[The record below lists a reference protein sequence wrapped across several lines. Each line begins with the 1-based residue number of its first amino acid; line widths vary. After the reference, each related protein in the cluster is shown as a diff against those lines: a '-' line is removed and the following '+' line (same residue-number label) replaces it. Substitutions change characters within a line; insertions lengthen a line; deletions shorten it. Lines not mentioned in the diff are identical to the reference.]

1 MLGGLLAFSVLG
13 VGCVF
18 LGVGGLGVDCR
29 SLRSEFPELGR
40 GVVYLDNAAST
51 LKPRRVVEAMREF
64 MYVSYA
70 NVHRGLHR
78 LSMEASKAYEDA
90 HEVVGR
96 FVGGGWEE
104 VVFLRNS
111 TEAMQTAAL
120 LAVFNGILGR
130 GDEVVLTE
138 AEHHSTL
145 LPWLRAARLVGA
157 RVKLVPVDGRGVPRW
172 GELAGLIG
180 ERTRV
185 VAFHHVSNVT
195 GAVSPVREVVR
206 EARRVG
212 ALVVLDAAQSVPHMP
227 VDFRELGVD
236 MAVFSGHKM
245 LGPTGIGVLW
255 GRRELLE
262 KLEPPLAGG
271 GTVKRVRL
279 EGGSVRVEWEA
290 IPWRFEAGT
299 PPIVEAVGL
308 AEAVNML
315 REIGMENVAS
325 HERRL
330 TEAALKALGALEDEG
345 LLEIVGP
352 RSPGERHGI
361 VSFHSRLVSPDEMG
375 VLLDRRGIAVR
386 TGLHCAH
393 ILHDRVGAPS
403 GTVRASFYI
412 YNCPDDVEALASAVE
427 DILRRRAR
435 RGAGG

>member
-1 MLGGLLAFSVLG
+1 MGGF
-13 VGCVF
+13 
-18 LGVGGLGVDCR
+18 DCR
-29 SLRSEFPELGR
+29 GVRGEFPEFSR
-40 GVVYLDNAAST
+40 GVIYLDNAAST

-70 NVHRGLHR
+70 NVHRGLHT

-90 HEVVGR
+90 HETVAK
-96 FVGGGWEE
+96 FVGGSWDE

-120 LAVFNGILGR
+120 LAVFNGLLGP
-130 GDEVVLTE
+130 GDEVLLTE

-145 LPWLRAARLVGA
+145 LPWVRAARLVGA
-157 RVKLVPVDGRGVPRW
+157 RVRLLPVGPDGVPLW
-172 GELAGLIG
+172 GRLEEYLG

-195 GAVSPVREVVR
+195 GAVAPVEEV
-206 EARRVG
+206 ARKARGAG

-227 VDFRELGVD
+227 VDFRRLGVD

-279 EGGSVRVEWEA
+279 VEGEVRAEWDVT
-290 IPWRFEAGT
+290 PWKFEAGT

-308 AEAVNML
+308 AEAVLML
-315 REIGMENVAS
+315 SDIGMERVRS
-325 HERRL
+325 HEEEL
-330 TEAALKALGALEDEG
+330 TSKALRELTRLEEEG
-345 LLEIVGP
+345 LLRIVGP
-352 RSPGERHGI
+352 KKTPERHGI
-361 VSFHSRLVSPDEMG
+361 VSFYSPRRNPDEIG
-375 VLLDRRGIAVR
+375 LLLDRRRIAVR

-393 ILHDRVGAPS
+393 ILHDRVGAPM

-412 YNCPDDVEALASAVE
+412 YNCPEDVDALARAVE
-427 DILRRRAR
+427 EILRKPQKTPRKA
-435 RGAGG
+435 AEPSP